1 MATALNLS
9 RREILSGAA
18 ASLAVTQ
25 LSTTAEAAAPLP
37 KYSGLSWPSGASDYI
52 TPSLGDYRGR
62 PLDVRIVFGKRNT
75 WQEIRT
81 AAGYGNPLRSTSPE
95 RLVAAY
101 YPFPTE
107 QSPKTGGVAVWQA
120 AARGEFDH
128 HHTAAAL
135 TFATYGKKLIFRIGH
150 EWNSAHIPWS
160 CLDVALAPYYKDY
173 FRRIVDILRAN
184 IPGVL
189 IDWNAV
195 KRGQTNAGIPNFYPG
210 SSYVDFIGCDRYDFF
225 PALSSN
231 EAWAADYNSTYLDG
245 PAGINS
251 WLAYAK
257 SEGKKFSVAE
267 WAVVT
272 GSPDS
277 GGDNAPYV
285 ENMLKFFRA
294 NGGWIG
300 FESYFNNNNG
310 GWTHRLQDN
319 PRAAAAYRRLM
330 ASGGV

>member
-1 MATALNLS
+1 M
-9 RREILSGAA
+9 
-18 ASLAVTQ
+18 
-25 LSTTAEAAAPLP
+25 
-37 KYSGLSWPSGASDYI
+37 
-52 TPSLGDYRGR
+52 
-62 PLDVRIVFGKRNT
+62 
-75 WQEIRT
+75 
-81 AAGYGNPLRSTSPE
+81 
-95 RLVAAY
+95 AAY

-135 TFATYGKKLIFRIGH
+135 TFASFGKKLIFRIGH

-173 FRRIVDILRAN
+173 FRRIVDILRTN

-210 SSYVDFIGCDRYDFF
+210 SSYVDYIGCDRYDFF
-225 PALSSN
+225 PALSTN
-231 EAWAADYNSTYLDG
+231 EAWAADYNSTYLGG

-272 GSPDS
+272 GSPNS

-285 ENMLKFFRA
+285 ENMLRFFRA